1 MKSVY
6 CLNNSVRPLHGDRA
20 GVFLSV
26 ACICFFMIFT
36 TGCGSNS
43 SKPVTPTATAIVVS
57 VSPTAAISI
66 DQGQS
71 KNFTASLTNDTAT
84 KGVTWS
90 VSGGGALSNQTTTG
104 VTYTAPANVAA
115 NTTVTLT
122 ATSVSDSTKS
132 LAVTIT
138 VTPLPA
144 VTSTSLV
151 NATAGNAYNVTLTK
165 SGGVAPFTWSVT
177 SGTLPV
183 GLSLNSASGAIT
195 GTPTTAG
202 TSNVTFQVTDSGS
215 PAVSATQA
223 LSITVDPVAV
233 NDNLLSGTYALTFA
247 GWDNNGYVAMAG
259 SFIADGAGAISGG
272 VLDVTSLGSLSTNI
286 AITGGSFTVAADNR
300 GSFTLISSLG
310 TWAFRMSVDATGQ
323 KARFVQFDASGTRGS
338 GLIKKQDTAQFAT
351 ALAGDFAFGM
361 TGYDD
366 VENRTSVDG
375 AFTAAAGNISTG
387 SLDGSS
393 SGTSTGQIAISG
405 GAISAAS
412 GTAGR
417 GTLSVNHTITGFPA
431 TTTYAYYMISASE
444 AFFVNINPVVDSV
457 PRFNGSLLKQNK
469 PGGGFTAGSFNAPV
483 VFRSSAL
490 DTSHL
495 QTNVAI
501 GQVVPDGLG
510 SVTSAFLDQN
520 ADGMITTAGPSSG
533 TYTVA
538 SSGRAVVAITGI
550 HQEVVYLVDTNTGF
564 LIEGTTVDPGNDV
577 GLGFFEP
584 QTSTAAPSGTY
595 VVGTIDPGNDQANDV
610 VGSFTA
616 GAGSPPLTGT
626 LDSSNFPST
635 LIPDQTF
642 TGVYTTTVD
651 SQGRATATITPTG
664 GSPIP
669 IILWVISPNKFVAIV
684 GDAAQTETSLIVID
698 K

>member
-1 MKSVY
+1 MNSAHSFHRSVAP
-6 CLNNSVRPLHGDRA
+6 RI
-20 GVFLSV
+20 GVFLNM
-26 ACICFFMIFT
+26 AFTCFFVILT
-36 TGCGSNS
+36 NGCSSSS
-43 SKPVTPTATAIVVS
+43 SKPVTPTPAAIVVS
-57 VSPTAAISI
+57 ISPTAAVSI

-90 VSGGGALSNQTTTG
+90 VSGGGTLSNQTATG
-104 VTYTAPANVAA
+104 VTYTAPASVAA

-151 NATAGNAYNVTLTK
+151 NATAGSAYNVTLTK

-177 SGTLPV
+177 SGTLPA
-183 GLSLNSASGAIT
+183 GLSLNSATGAIT
-195 GTPTTAG
+195 GTPTTPG

-223 LSITVDPVAV
+223 LSITVDPAGV
-233 NDNLLSGTYALTFA
+233 NDSLLSGTYALTFA

-259 SFIADGAGAISGG
+259 SFVADGAGAISGG
-272 VLDVTSLGSLSTNI
+272 VLDVTSHTGLSTNI
-286 AITGGSFTVAADNR
+286 AITGGSFAIATDNR

-310 TWAFRMSVDATGQ
+310 TWTFRMSVDATGQ

-387 SLDGSS
+387 SLDGST
-393 SGTSTGQIAISG
+393 SGASTGQIAISG

-469 PGGGFTAGSFNAPV
+469 PGSGFTAGSFNAAV
-483 VFRSSAL
+483 IFRSSAL

-510 SVTSAFLDQN
+510 SITSASLDQN
-520 ADGMITTAGPSSG
+520 ADGVITTAGPSSG

-550 HQEVVYLVDTNTGF
+550 RQEVVYFVDANTGF

-595 VVGTIDPGNDQANDV
+595 VVGTIDPANDQANDLA
-610 VGSFTA
+610 GSLTA

-626 LDSSNFPST
+626 LDSSNSPST

-684 GDAAQTETSLIVID
+684 GDAAQTETSLIVVE